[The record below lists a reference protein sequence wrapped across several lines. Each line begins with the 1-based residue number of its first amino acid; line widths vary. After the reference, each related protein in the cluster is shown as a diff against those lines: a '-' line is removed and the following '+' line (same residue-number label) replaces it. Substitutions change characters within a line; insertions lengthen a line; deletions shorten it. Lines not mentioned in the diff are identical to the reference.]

1 MKTTRTFTMN
11 GNTYTSMMD
20 IARELGVKRVYPR
33 DFAKYGIV
41 ETTGQDTQ
49 VATDDK
55 ADNNAQAQVADTTV
69 TIDDNTVAATADV
82 QADDTVQA
90 QQDDTQVTA
99 DDNTGDQ
106 QADVADDQKQDD
118 NKAEDKAEEAKD
130 NKVAD
135 EDKTDDKKDE
145 PKVDKRFTRKLG
157 TPEQIKEAQEN
168 AGKMDI
174 ISFNN
179 YIKHFTVD
187 ALVALADAA
196 GVKNWDSITNEPI
209 RKMRLL
215 MEIKAFYYPQ
225 DKTPVKPNSEWRK
238 VALADLLALAKK
250 HKLDYKKSDDEKIQ
264 RMWVIMAIKAA
275 NLTPQDLPQKKD
287 SKADKADAKQV
298 AANA

>member
-33 DFAKYGIV
+33 DFDKYGIV
-41 ETTGQDTQ
+41 ETTGQDAQ
-49 VATDDK
+49 VAVDDTVKTDDT
-55 ADNNAQAQVADTTV
+55 QAQVADTADT
-69 TIDDNTVAATADV
+69 TVAAT
-82 QADDTVQA
+82 DDVQA
-90 QQDDTQVTA
+90 QQDDTQVGVDDSQQV
-99 DDNTGDQ
+99 DDNQ
-106 QADVADDQKQDD
+106 SDVTDDQTQD
-118 NKAEDKAEEAKD
+118 ADK
-130 NKVAD
+130 AD
-135 EDKTDDKKDE
+135 EDVQDTKADDKKADE

-238 VALADLLALAKK
+238 VDLADLLALAKK
-250 HKLDYKKSDDEKIQ
+250 HKLNYKKSDDEKIQ

>member
-11 GNTYTSMMD
+11 GKTYTSMMD

-33 DFAKYGIV
+33 DFDKYGIV

-49 VATDDK
+49 VATDDTAK
-55 ADNNAQAQVADTTV
+55 ADVKDDAQVQQDDT
-69 TIDDNTVAATADV
+69 TVAATQDTQTDDPV
-82 QADDTVQA
+82 QTDDAQAADD
-90 QQDDTQVTA
+90 DK
-99 DDNTGDQ
+99 

-118 NKAEDKAEEAKD
+118 NADKDDESNKEAQDDKAE
-130 NKVAD
+130 
-135 EDKTDDKKDE
+135 DKKDE

-250 HKLDYKKSDDEKIQ
+250 NKLDYKKSDDEKIQ
-264 RMWVIMAIKAA
+264 RMWVIMALKAA
-275 NLTPQDLPQKKD
+275 NLTPQDLLQKKD
-287 SKADKADAKQV
+287 SKADAKQV

>member
-1 MKTTRTFTMN
+1 MKTARTFTMN

-33 DFAKYGIV
+33 DFDKYGIV

-49 VATDDK
+49 VVADDTTAK
-55 ADNNAQAQVADTTV
+55 ADDNTDT
-69 TIDDNTVAATADV
+69 TVAATADV
-82 QADDTVQA
+82 QADDAVQT
-90 QQDDTQVTA
+90 QQDDTQAGDIVKA
-99 DDNTGDQ
+99 DDQQTNA

-118 NKAEDKAEEAKD
+118 NKADEANTKAEDKA
-130 NKVAD
+130 
-135 EDKTDDKKDE
+135 DDKKDE

-238 VALADLLALAKK
+238 VPLADLLALAKK
-250 HKLDYKKSDDEKIQ
+250 NKLDYKKSDDEKIQ

>member
-1 MKTTRTFTMN
+1 MKTTRTFAMN

-49 VATDDK
+49 VAADDTIK
-55 ADNNAQAQVADTTV
+55 ADDNTQAQVADTTV
-69 TIDDNTVAATADV
+69 AATADV
-82 QADDTVQA
+82 QDDDTVQA
-90 QQDDTQVTA
+90 QQDDTQT
-99 DDNTGDQ
+99 DNAGDDQ

-118 NKAEDKAEEAKD
+118 KVDEADTKA
-130 NKVAD
+130 
-135 EDKTDDKKDE
+135 DDKKDE

-275 NLTPQDLPQKKD
+275 NLTPQDLP
-287 SKADKADAKQV
+287 
-298 AANA
+298 

>member
-20 IARELGVKRVYPR
+20 IARELGVKRIYPR
-33 DFAKYGIV
+33 DFDKYGIV
-41 ETTGQDTQ
+41 ETTGQDTTQ
-49 VATDDK
+49 VATNDIAK
-55 ADNNAQAQVADTTV
+55 ADDNAQAQVANDTV
-69 TIDDNTVAATADV
+69 VADDAIVATDV
-82 QADDTVQA
+82 QADDDTQA
-90 QQDDTQVTA
+90 SDDTV
-99 DDNTGDQ
+99 DNQ
-106 QADVADDQKQDD
+106 QTDVADD
-118 NKAEDKAEEAKD
+118 NKVEDKAEKTQDAKTDNKD
-130 NKVAD
+130 NK
-135 EDKTDDKKDE
+135 KDE
-145 PKVDKRFTRKLG
+145 SKVDKRFTRKLG
-157 TPEQIKEAQEN
+157 TPEQIKEAQDN

-238 VALADLLALAKK
+238 VALDDLLALAKK

>member
-20 IARELGVKRVYPR
+20 ITRELGVKRVYPR
-33 DFAKYGIV
+33 DFDKYGIV

-49 VATDDK
+49 VAADDTVAK
-55 ADNNAQAQVADTTV
+55 ADDNTQAQVA
-69 TIDDNTVAATADV
+69 
-82 QADDTVQA
+82 DTVQA
-90 QQDDTQVTA
+90 QQDDTQA
-99 DDNTGDQ
+99 DDTANVDNDQ
-106 QADVADDQKQDD
+106 QTDAQADVANDQKQDD
-118 NKAEDKAEEAKD
+118 NKADKANTKAEDKA
-130 NKVAD
+130 
-135 EDKTDDKKDE
+135 DE

-238 VALADLLALAKK
+238 VPLADLLALAKK
-250 HKLDYKKSDDEKIQ
+250 NKLDYKKSDDEKIQ

-275 NLTPQDLPQKKD
+275 NLTPQDLPKKD

>member
-33 DFAKYGIV
+33 DFDKYGIV
-41 ETTGQDTQ
+41 ETTGQDIQ
-49 VATDDK
+49 VAADDTVK
-55 ADNNAQAQVADTTV
+55 ADDNTQAQVADTADT
-69 TIDDNTVAATADV
+69 TVAATADV
-82 QADDTVQA
+82 QDDDTVQA
-90 QQDDTQVTA
+90 QQDDTQA
-99 DDNTGDQ
+99 DNVGDDQ
-106 QADVADDQKQDD
+106 QANVQTDVADDQKQDD
-118 NKAEDKAEEAKD
+118 NKVEDKAEETQDAK
-130 NKVAD
+130 A
-135 EDKTDDKKDE
+135 DDKKDE

-238 VALADLLALAKK
+238 VELADLMALAKK
-250 HKLDYKKSDDEKIQ
+250 HKLNFKKSDDEKIQ

-287 SKADKADAKQV
+287 SKKADDKQV

>member
-1 MKTTRTFTMN
+1 MKTARTFTMN

-33 DFAKYGIV
+33 DFDKYGIV

-49 VATDDK
+49 VVADDTTAK
-55 ADNNAQAQVADTTV
+55 ADDNTDT
-69 TIDDNTVAATADV
+69 TVAATADV
-82 QADDTVQA
+82 QADDAVQT
-90 QQDDTQVTA
+90 QQDDTQAGDIVKA
-99 DDNTGDQ
+99 DDQQTNA

-118 NKAEDKAEEAKD
+118 NKADEANTKAEDKA
-130 NKVAD
+130 
-135 EDKTDDKKDE
+135 DDKKDE

-225 DKTPVKPNSEWRK
+225 DKTPVKPNSEWGK
-238 VALADLLALAKK
+238 VPLADLLALAKK
-250 HKLDYKKSDDEKIQ
+250 NKLDYKKSDDEKIQ